1 MIAHIPSGTSVS
13 ALAEWLAK
21 SPNLSEGVALRR
33 GREAFIDTVA
43 CCLAGAHDL
52 VSERVFEA
60 VRSSNIGACS
70 VVGRNETLS
79 AEAAALV
86 NGTAA
91 HALDFDDNFNPAVTH
106 ASAVL
111 VPALLALGEVIGVSG
126 GELLDAY
133 IAGLEVQA
141 WLGRQMI
148 PAHYAAGWHATSTI
162 GTVGVAGACAR
173 LLRVDAER
181 ACWALSIATSMAGGS
196 KVQFGTMAKPLHAG
210 LAARAGITAARLA
223 SAGVAGNDEPF
234 AGEWGFVALH
244 HGESLTTADRDEAAS
259 PGLAIVSA
267 GLAQKRFP
275 CCASAHR
282 TMDAIITL
290 MSEHL
295 LQAAEIERIETVV
308 PDYDYKNMPF
318 DRPKDELQARFSM
331 TYCAAVA
338 ALYGRVTLVDFTK
351 KAVERHNVRDWLDR
365 VSMYSMG
372 TNGDGETGIWEL
384 PAVTTLLLKD
394 GKRLK
399 KEVFQPVGTIHA
411 PISERE
417 MAEKFRDC
425 ARRCLCESETEEL
438 YQRLTN
444 LEQEKICDIV
454 ALIRTK
460 DGARATAAS
469 APR

>member
-1 MIAHIPSGTSVS
+1 VIAYIPSGTSVS

-21 SPNLSEGVALRR
+21 APNLSEGVALSR
-33 GREAFIDTVA
+33 GRDVFMDTVA

-52 VSERVFEA
+52 VSERVFKA
-60 VRSSNIGACS
+60 VRFSNVGACS
-70 VVGRNETLS
+70 VVGRKETLS

-111 VPALLALGEVIGVSG
+111 VPALLALGEEIGASG

-162 GTVGVAGACAR
+162 GTIGVAGACVR
-173 LLRVDAER
+173 LLRLDAER

-196 KVQFGTMAKPLHAG
+196 KVQFGTMVKPLHVG
-210 LAARAGITAARLA
+210 LAARAGITAAWLA
-223 SAGVAGNDEPF
+223 AEGVEGNNEPF
-234 AGEWGFVALH
+234 AGDWGFVSLH
-244 HGESLTTADRDEAAS
+244 HGESPSMADRDESAS
-259 PGLAIVSA
+259 PELAIVSD

-282 TMDAIITL
+282 TIDAIIAL
-290 MSEHL
+290 MSEHS
-295 LQAAEIERIETVV
+295 LQANEIERIETVV
-308 PDYDYKNMPF
+308 PDYDYRNMRF
-318 DRPKDELQARFSM
+318 ERPTDEMEARFSM
-331 TYCAAVA
+331 TYCAAVT
-338 ALYGRVTLVDFTK
+338 ALYGRVTLADFTK
-351 KAVERHNVRDWLDR
+351 EAVNRQEVCGWLHR
-365 VSMYSMG
+365 VTMYSMNAN
-372 TNGDGETGIWEL
+372 TDGETGIWEI

-394 GKRLK
+394 GRRLE

-425 ARRCLCESETEEL
+425 AGRCLSELETEAL
-438 YQRLTN
+438 YKRLIN
-444 LEQEKICDIV
+444 LEQEKIRDIV

-460 DGARATAAS
+460 DRLV
-469 APR
+469 P